1 MARSPLIG
9 TSTQAAEANYDQGN
23 KRERGAEGRREGR
36 SEGSRAGGEQG
47 GRVLREGRREGV

>member
-23 KRERGAEGRREGR
+23 KRERGAEGR

-47 GRVLREGRREGV
+47 GWGAGREGSRAGGD